1 MKSIYSR
8 ASVRALAVAGM
19 IASVTFNAHAGFF
32 IPKDTTMVMGMISPT
47 ESMTETAYG
56 FTRDTSAAIGVSTM
70 TNAARSYRWQMVH
83 AQATKLVG
91 RLFNEDG
98 IGNAYVFAGPL
109 AARAIEARGFGRDF
123 DGTRLGAHA
132 GVWLDYETRRYY
144 GRASWHGYKTSA
156 FAWNESV
163 AQAMVAP
170 YLADYEDVATFVGVQ
185 AKRRTNE
192 PQTEVTPYL
201 RLFKKTWWLD
211 AGMSVNRAHRRDVFI
226 NLMHTF

>member
-1 MKSIYSR
+1 MKSIYSQACLR
-8 ASVRALAVAGM
+8 TLAVAG
-19 IASVTFNAHAGFF
+19 IAATVTFNAHAGFF

-47 ESMTETAYG
+47 ESMTEIAYG
-56 FTRDTSAAIGVSTM
+56 ITRDTSVALGVSTM

-109 AARAIEARGFGRDF
+109 AARAVESRGYVRDF
-123 DGTRLGAHA
+123 DGTRYGLHG

-144 GRASWHGYKTSA
+144 GRASWHGYKSSA
-156 FAWNESV
+156 FAWNETV

-201 RLFKKTWWLD
+201 RLFKKNWWVD
-211 AGMSVNRAHRRDVFI
+211 AGMSVNRAHRKDVFI

>member
-1 MKSIYSR
+1 MSAAI
-8 ASVRALAVAGM
+8 AAVA
-19 IASVTFNAHAGFF
+19 TFNAHAGFF
-32 IPKDTTMVMGMISPT
+32 IPKETTMVMGMISPT
-47 ESMTETAYG
+47 ESMTEIAYG
-56 FTRDTSAAIGVSTM
+56 VTRDTSVALGVSTM
-70 TNAARSYRWQMVH
+70 TNAARGYRWQMAH

-109 AARAIEARGFGRDF
+109 AARAVETTGYDRDF
-123 DGTRLGAHA
+123 DGTRYGVHGGA
-132 GVWLDYETRRYY
+132 WLDYETRRYY

-211 AGMSVNRAHRRDVFI
+211 VGMSVNRAHRRDIFI

>member
-1 MKSIYSR
+1 MKTIYSKACLR
-8 ASVRALAVAGM
+8 TLVAAAISAVA
-19 IASVTFNAHAGFF
+19 TFNAHAGFF
-32 IPKDTTMVMGMISPT
+32 IPKDTTMIMGMISPT
-47 ESMTETAYG
+47 ASMTETSYG
-56 FTRDTSAAIGVSTM
+56 VTRDTSVALGVSTM

-109 AARAIEARGFGRDF
+109 AARAVETTGCGRDF
-123 DGTRLGAHA
+123 DGTRYGVHG

-156 FAWNESV
+156 FAWNETV

-201 RLFKKTWWLD
+201 RLFKKTWWVD
-211 AGMSVNRAHRRDVFI
+211 VGMSVNRAHRKDFFV
-226 NLMHTF
+226 NVMHTF

>member
-1 MKSIYSR
+1 MKSIYSQVG
-8 ASVRALAVAGM
+8 VRTLAVAA
-19 IASVTFNAHAGFF
+19 IAATVAFNAHAGFF

-56 FTRDTSAAIGVSTM
+56 ITRDTSIALGVSTM

-109 AARAIEARGFGRDF
+109 AARAVEARGYGRDF
-123 DGTRLGAHA
+123 DGTRYGAHG

-156 FAWNESV
+156 FAWNATV
-163 AQAMVAP
+163 AQAMIAP

-211 AGMSVNRAHRRDVFI
+211 AGMSVNRAHRRDFFI
-226 NLMHTF
+226 NVMHTF

>member
-1 MKSIYSR
+1 MS
-8 ASVRALAVAGM
+8 AAMAAVA
-19 IASVTFNAHAGFF
+19 AFNAHAGFF
-32 IPKDTTMVMGMISPT
+32 IPKATTMVMGMISPT

-56 FTRDTSAAIGVSTM
+56 VTRDTSAAFGVSTM
-70 TNAARSYRWQMVH
+70 ANAARSYRWQMAH
-83 AQATKLVG
+83 AQGTKLVG

-109 AARAIEARGFGRDF
+109 AARAVEARGYGRDF
-123 DGTRLGAHA
+123 DGTRYGVHG

-144 GRASWHGYKTSA
+144 GRASWHGYKSSA
-156 FAWNESV
+156 FAWNETV

-185 AKRRTNE
+185 VKRRTNE

-201 RLFKKTWWLD
+201 RLFKKRGGLTS
-211 AGMSVNRAHRRDVFI
+211 G
-226 NLMHTF
+226 